1 MALCLRNLW
10 FNWGSGLGFSPHMVH
25 DTQSQKNWCPC
36 LASLSTRHTWCTD
49 IHAGKHLLHKI
60 KTYDKSVFKRKRAI
74 DVATRQILGPIRTFL
89 DLGQPTGLTV
99 SFYPLFMEWGDC
111 LSLCLS
117 VSFSDREA
125 DCKTQS
131 LWSNW
136 VALLGSRF
144 WPPVLPVPDEHGSL
158 WVMPVSKIL
167 KHDGGT
173 CYGFIWKHFYWFC
186 KRALWEISS

>member
-111 LSLCLS
+111 LSLSLS
-117 VSFSDREA
+117 LSQTGKQIVKLSHYGLIEWLCWEA
-125 DCKTQS
+125 DFGLQYF
-131 LWSNW
+131 LFLMNMDP
-136 VALLGSRF
+136 F
-144 WPPVLPVPDEHGSL
+144 E
-158 WVMPVSKIL
+158 
-167 KHDGGT
+167 
-173 CYGFIWKHFYWFC
+173 
-186 KRALWEISS
+186 